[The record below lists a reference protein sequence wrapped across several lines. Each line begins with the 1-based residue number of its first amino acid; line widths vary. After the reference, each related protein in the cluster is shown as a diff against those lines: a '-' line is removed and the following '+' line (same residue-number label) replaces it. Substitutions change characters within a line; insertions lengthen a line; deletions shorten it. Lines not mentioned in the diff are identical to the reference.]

1 MAYYKTYDALPD
13 WAKPE
18 IKKLMDAGALRGDEN
33 GNINLSEDM
42 MRGLIIGARYTYHV
56 AQSLDGVESAARE
69 AAKAEV
75 KRIFDAAFAVSEKCD

>member
-33 GNINLSEDM
+33 GNINLTDEM
-42 MRGLIIGARYTYHV
+42 LRGLIIGARYADQMT
-56 AQSLDGVESAARE
+56 QSLDGVESAARE